1 MASRE
6 LTRDEA
12 RTAVKRGARLVKYG
26 RRGAPHE
33 VFARVDGFSVRW
45 IGRRQRERSIDLRRV
60 TRVVAGRYTESFR
73 RYDGAHEDE
82 TSFSL
87 VYEDAEGGT
96 SRTWDVVCESQTQ
109 RDVWVFALQDLAR
122 EALQRGVAEERA
134 AANGEMQSSTSGEEL
149 KRRDAF
155 GRSATFGRSSKSL
168 GRKMSLREREGVGVG
183 QDVGDVCDALGSDV
197 PNEVLVW
204 GWRAD
209 VTPEDKVESTSG
221 GFAVSTERWI
231 RVDVPSTLKGM
242 ETLDVVELALGA
254 RHALARTRTGAVYSW
269 GDGKGGKLGTPSGQD
284 AELPVRIDTS
294 GHALSIA
301 CGNAHSIAV
310 IREGGVSSDD
320 GGDVYT
326 WGDPNAAPGLLGLPD
341 TRSVMSYPGKISF
354 ESGMIALAQHRG
366 ASTLGV
372 GVKVVQVSC
381 GPCHT
386 ACVSETGACFTWG
399 EGSFYALGHGD
410 RESQRAPRQLETFKR
425 DKRVVLRVSCGVWH
439 TAAIV
444 AAPTN
449 NVARVTAEND
459 EFDEMDGE
467 LFTWGDGETGQ
478 LGIRDVN
485 HASVPTRT
493 SNQLGEPGS
502 EVSVI
507 SCGQHHTLALTS
519 QGDLWLAG
527 CVGKVDNSL
536 RVTSFTRL
544 TDFETGSVRAVA
556 SGDNHVVA
564 MTRDGRVYSWG
575 VGKNGRLGLGRN
587 DRDQSTPQ
595 EIEGLRGRAIV
606 QIACG
611 PTSSACVLKGVRM
624 TMREHASMMRL
635 STFNVRAASMKVDA
649 TTKVIDR
656 TVSSSNLDTGST
668 SSHSTAKK
676 DQRSWTTGSRNGG
689 KRSSQ
694 GLKNEKAAHR
704 LMSVLSPTYENVAKT
719 KSRVEVAFKDAPA
732 KEIESSPAAEHE
744 ADLWNQTDA
753 NVEPTVLDFAQ
764 DTLANDLSTSSPIE
778 NYQKSTVHS
787 IEELTAQADVEST
800 SLPELESEAVEKR
813 NIDDLTVS
821 QLTPIVTNID
831 DLEHNSMQILTLT
844 EPTVPAQPMAHSE
857 EEFATDECEFTERSV
872 LKSEEFHKRTEQEV
886 DASQLT
892 PSTVRTDDRH
902 RHLVEPF
909 STHNEFTASTQPL
922 FASNQENAMKGN
934 LGHSS
939 RRAASEAE
947 AALRHLADAR
957 ALLRRTALPLETDY
971 PSDVRQRASSKSSA
985 LKLLARPTTQVDED
999 ISTTESFIERARR
1012 AANEAEAT
1020 LMRLADEK
1028 NVLERANKSALTTQ
1042 AKSLSISSP
1051 LAHRRP
1057 ESHFSSG
1064 DSVPRDYIEEVEKGV
1079 FLTLQSLGDRTVLR
1093 RVRFSKRIFSERL
1106 AHQWWEENRDRIV
1119 RDLDL
1124 IIPL

>member
-1 MASRE
+1 
-6 LTRDEA
+6 
-12 RTAVKRGARLVKYG
+12 
-26 RRGAPHE
+26 
-33 VFARVDGFSVRW
+33 
-45 IGRRQRERSIDLRRV
+45 
-60 TRVVAGRYTESFR
+60 
-73 RYDGAHEDE
+73 
-82 TSFSL
+82 
-87 VYEDAEGGT
+87 
-96 SRTWDVVCESQTQ
+96 
-109 RDVWVFALQDLAR
+109 
-122 EALQRGVAEERA
+122 
-134 AANGEMQSSTSGEEL
+134 
-149 KRRDAF
+149 
-155 GRSATFGRSSKSL
+155 
-168 GRKMSLREREGVGVG
+168 
-183 QDVGDVCDALGSDV
+183 
-197 PNEVLVW
+197 
-204 GWRAD
+204 
-209 VTPEDKVESTSG
+209 
-221 GFAVSTERWI
+221 
-231 RVDVPSTLKGM
+231 
-242 ETLDVVELALGA
+242 
-254 RHALARTRTGAVYSW
+254 
-269 GDGKGGKLGTPSGQD
+269 
-284 AELPVRIDTS
+284 
-294 GHALSIA
+294 
-301 CGNAHSIAV
+301 
-310 IREGGVSSDD
+310 
-320 GGDVYT
+320 
-326 WGDPNAAPGLLGLPD
+326 
-341 TRSVMSYPGKISF
+341 
-354 ESGMIALAQHRG
+354 
-366 ASTLGV
+366 
-372 GVKVVQVSC
+372 
-381 GPCHT
+381 
-386 ACVSETGACFTWG
+386 
-399 EGSFYALGHGD
+399 
-410 RESQRAPRQLETFKR
+410 
-425 DKRVVLRVSCGVWH
+425 
-439 TAAIV
+439 
-444 AAPTN
+444 
-449 NVARVTAEND
+449 
-459 EFDEMDGE
+459 
-467 LFTWGDGETGQ
+467 
-478 LGIRDVN
+478 
-485 HASVPTRT
+485 
-493 SNQLGEPGS
+493 
-502 EVSVI
+502 
-507 SCGQHHTLALTS
+507 
-519 QGDLWLAG
+519 
-527 CVGKVDNSL
+527 
-536 RVTSFTRL
+536 
-544 TDFETGSVRAVA
+544 
-556 SGDNHVVA
+556 
-564 MTRDGRVYSWG
+564 
-575 VGKNGRLGLGRN
+575 
-587 DRDQSTPQ
+587 
-595 EIEGLRGRAIV
+595 
-606 QIACG
+606 
-611 PTSSACVLKGVRM
+611 M

-635 STFNVRAASMKVDA
+635 STFNLRAASMKVDA
-649 TTKVIDR
+649 SAKVIDR

-732 KEIESSPAAEHE
+732 KEIESSPAAELE

-753 NVEPTVLDFAQ
+753 NVEPTVLDYAQ

-778 NYQKSTVHS
+778 NSQKSMVHA
-787 IEELTAQADVEST
+787 IDELTAQADVEST

-813 NIDDLTVS
+813 NIDDLTAS

-831 DLEHNSMQILTLT
+831 DLEHNSVQLLTLT

-857 EEFATDECEFTERSV
+857 EEFATDECEFTERNV

-886 DASQLT
+886 DTSQLT

-902 RHLVEPF
+902 RQLVEPF
-909 STHNEFTASTQPL
+909 LTHNEFAASTQPL
-922 FASNQENAMKGN
+922 FASNQESAMKGN

-1042 AKSLSISSP
+1042 AKSLPISSP